1 MQVAKNYEILPG
13 LGRKSQTINN
23 PAWFR
28 SEIETRGILRKR
40 LLFLEIKVH
49 KICQGVSYSLSFIP
63 CVIHGY

>member
-1 MQVAKNYEILPG
+1 MESLRHVAKNYEILPG

-23 PAWFR
+23 PAWFI

-49 KICQGVSYSLSFIP
+49 KIARVSLIACLLYR
-63 CVIHGY
+63 V